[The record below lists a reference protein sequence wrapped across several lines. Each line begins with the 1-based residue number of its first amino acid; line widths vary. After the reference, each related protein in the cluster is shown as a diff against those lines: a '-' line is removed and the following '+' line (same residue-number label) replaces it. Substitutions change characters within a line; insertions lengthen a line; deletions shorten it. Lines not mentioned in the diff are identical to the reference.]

1 MFGARGTK
9 QRQAAR
15 RGFRSNSPTKR
26 NFWSLEEQRKR
37 EEEMKEW
44 EKNPETDEVFAAFTQ
59 TGKERATA
67 EWMEEGR
74 RILEEDGK
82 TQDEEEEANKEG
94 KEGFG
99 FNFLRARGRKGRE
112 YTLRAVHNYKCKWD
126 ANTMHLPPIDMNMPE
141 DQKYRAMRTQITQ
154 KVKELGC
161 TCYIAFEERGMRK
174 WIEEKKGEKQAWVSI
189 IDNEDPGPCDEKIYT
204 CNDHSS
210 YRADRVPIRLS

>member
-1 MFGARGTK
+1 
-9 QRQAAR
+9 
-15 RGFRSNSPTKR
+15 
-26 NFWSLEEQRKR
+26 
-37 EEEMKEW
+37 MKEW
-44 EKNPETDEVFAAFTQ
+44 EKNPETDEIFAAFTQ

-74 RILEEDGK
+74 RILEEGGK
-82 TQDEEEEANKEG
+82 TQDEEGEANKTG
-94 KEGFG
+94 KEESG
-99 FNFLRARGRKGRE
+99 FNLLGAKGREGRE

-126 ANTMHLPPIDMNMPE
+126 ANTMHVPPIDMNVPE

-189 IDNEDPGPCDEKIYT
+189 IDNKDPGPCDEKIYT
-204 CNDHSS
+204 IFSRNTTTNANGKGKVKSNS
-210 YRADRVPIRLS
+210 TP